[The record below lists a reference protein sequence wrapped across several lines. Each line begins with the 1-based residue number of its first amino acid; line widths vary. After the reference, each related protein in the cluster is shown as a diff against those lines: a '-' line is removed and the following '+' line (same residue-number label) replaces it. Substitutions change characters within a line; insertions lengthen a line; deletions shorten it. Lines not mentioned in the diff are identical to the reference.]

1 MEVRTERLSDY
12 VSEPVDF
19 LKLNIEGDE
28 LPVLLDAE
36 ASGTLRKVREI
47 VVEYHDWATSE
58 QQLATQ
64 TELAEALLEPAHMA
78 PHPDCGC
85 GIRAYHSPLDDFSR
99 VDYQAVSGIVTVW
112 GRVQIG
118 PDEMRAERARV
129 EALALYH
136 RWTRRQT
143 DAVRSTAAALGVD
156 LVDLRELEAA
166 ASGYGGPP
174 PPVLLD

>member
-58 QQLATQ
+58 QQLAT
-64 TELAEALLEPAHMA
+64 LL
-78 PHPDCGC
+78 D
-85 GIRAYHSPLDDFSR
+85 L
-99 VDYQAVSGIVTVW
+99 
-112 GRVQIG
+112 
-118 PDEMRAERARV
+118 
-129 EALALYH
+129 L
-136 RWTRRQT
+136 RRQGFRYRT
-143 DAVRSTAAALGVD
+143 CDWDGPSSPPVGVMRGWGPWSRLVRSTHRRAIQPRRTLT
-156 LVDLRELEAA
+156 
-166 ASGYGGPP
+166 
-174 PPVLLD
+174 